1 MARNAEVLGR
11 TCLEFARNIARI
23 NAHGDRLEDGT
34 EVVWDEQYAA
44 AQLWEIIY
52 NARLLSLTGP
62 TNGSAFHT
70 PTRRANSHV
79 DCVRTYPHDSPD
91 ETK

>member
-1 MARNAEVLGR
+1 MARDAEVLGR
-11 TCLEFARNIARI
+11 ACLEFARNIAQI

-34 EVVWDEQYAA
+34 EVVWDDKYAA

-62 TNGSAFHT
+62 INGSAFHA
-70 PTRRANSHV
+70 PTRRADAHV
-79 DCVRTYPHDSPD
+79 NCVSTYPRGFFDG
-91 ETK
+91 TK